1 MNTDLETDI
10 IARNLGQV
18 AGMKEDELHPETFE
32 FGRHALTV
40 QVRRSTERTSN
51 FKLTVQV
58 SRKELFNSLQDFGG
72 APWSS
77 SSDEEGVDL
86 GAGCL
91 GAAGPSDLDALG
103 LDIWP
108 AAVTL
113 CRYITDNP
121 DVVTGKQVI
130 ELGAGV
136 GLPGLF
142 AAKVGAMRSII
153 SDYDASVVAHA
164 NGQAVACG
172 LSDVARACIV
182 DWKEPVVDV
191 FREAFDV
198 VMAADVLYMSFLVPD
213 LLRTCYA
220 CLKPDGRVLLTH
232 QCRQSLVDEGGE
244 MVVVDRDV
252 SFETFKDEV
261 ARHRKLC
268 LRVISETPSEGF
280 PGPMMIIELT
290 LNAAT

>member
-1 MNTDLETDI
+1 MAFAE
-10 IARNLGQV
+10 G
-18 AGMKEDELHPETFE
+18 AGMDELHPETFE
-32 FGRHALTV
+32 FGEHSLTV
-40 QVRRSTERTSN
+40 QVRRSTARTSN

-58 SRKELFNSLQDFGG
+58 SRKDLFNSLQDFGG

-77 SSDEEGVDL
+77 SDDDE
-86 GAGCL
+86 GAETSAGD
-91 GAAGPSDLDALG
+91 APTGPSDLDALG

-108 AAVTL
+108 AAITL

-121 DVVTGKQVI
+121 DMVRDKRVI

-142 AAKVGAMRSII
+142 AAKVGAAQSII
-153 SDYDASVVAHA
+153 SDYDAAVVAHA

-172 LSDVARACIV
+172 IGDVARASIV
-182 DWKEPVVDV
+182 DWKAPVVDG
-191 FREAFDV
+191 FRGAFDV

-220 CLKPDGRVLLTH
+220 CLNKPFGKVLLTH
-232 QCRQSLVDEGGE
+232 QCRQSLVDKNGE

-261 ARHRKLC
+261 AKHEKLC
-268 LRVISETPSEGF
+268 MRVISETPSKGF
-280 PGPMMIIELT
+280 PGPMMIIELA
-290 LNAAT
+290 LDAAFSP